1 MIKLISIKL
10 YTGSG
15 NSRYTAIF
23 SYHGKLKKV
32 NFGDKRY
39 ENYTVHKND
48 ERKRLYLLRHRAN
61 EDWDNPMS
69 KGSLSRWI
77 LWNMPSLEDSIKDF
91 KKRFKLIS

>member
-1 MIKLISIKL
+1 MISLLSIKK
-10 YTGSG
+10 YDGSG
-15 NSRYTAIF
+15 NSRFTAVF
-23 SYHGKLKKV
+23 SYHGKNKKV

-48 ERKRLYLLRHRAN
+48 ERKRLYLLRHRSN
-61 EDWDNPMS
+61 EDWNNPMS